1 MQQTLSKVKTL
12 EKFVQK
18 YGEDAVISQTI
29 TKMLDYKIQKYDEEI
44 KRLNKLIKRFERL
57 YKKESSVFFPEFQ
70 KGNLGDKMDFIEW
83 DSLNQMRNRLI
94 EKKTE
99 LEKNR

>member
-57 YKKESSVFFPEFQ
+57 YKKESSVFFSEFQ

-83 DSLNQMRNRLI
+83 DSLYQMRNCLI

>member
-57 YKKESSVFFPEFQ
+57 YKKESSVFFSEFQ

-83 DSLNQMRNRLI
+83 DSLYQMRNRLI

-99 LEKNR
+99 LGKNR